1 MAIRSSDQI
10 SIVDLTDGY
19 SVILTNDSYTFAGS
33 TSAATAGST
42 TTTVVAICG
51 ATQVAAS
58 VNLDDVVKPAGVTV
72 TKDTDATQPTLTIAV
87 ANTVTTG
94 GVVDIPV

>member
-33 TSAATAGST
+33 TSAANAGRDRKST
-42 TTTVVAICG
+42 RLNSSHRCTSRMPSSA
-51 ATQVAAS
+51 
-58 VNLDDVVKPAGVTV
+58 
-72 TKDTDATQPTLTIAV
+72 
-87 ANTVTTG
+87 
-94 GVVDIPV
+94 